1 MTALRTLRTI
11 ALLAAALPLSGCANW
26 VAATFAPDGAALE
39 VSSIGAAPARME
51 ALLPHASY
59 EVRLWE
65 ESFCA
70 SDVPLDA
77 LLAGGVRDGQFLH
90 VQLLWF
96 PKAGRTPVHADA
108 LNVVLR
114 YIVVSDG
121 KVGLYGGGGFA
132 WPRGAPGTQPMT
144 LVVRS
149 STLALLAKSE
159 GFVDPLTPAS
169 IEGTL
174 VARPDEETT
183 RRYRRGMSQIVTDA
197 TGESRWVDAEGTPL
211 SADQVLAL
219 LRSGEGVSEA
229 ISASAA
235 TIEEAT
241 GSRRGS

>member
-1 MTALRTLRTI
+1 MPAPHTLRVI
-11 ALLAAALPLSGCANW
+11 PVLLAALPLSGCANW
-26 VAATFAPDGAALE
+26 VAATFAPQGAAID
-39 VSSIGAAPARME
+39 VASIGADPARMQ
-51 ALLPHASY
+51 AVLPYASY

-70 SDVPLDA
+70 SDVPLEA

-132 WPRGAPGTQPMT
+132 WPRGTPGTQPMT

-149 STLALLAKSE
+149 STLALLARSE

-174 VARPDEETT
+174 VAPPDEETT

-197 TGESRWVDAEGTPL
+197 VGRSRWVDAEGAPL
-211 SADQVLAL
+211 STDQVLAL
-219 LRSGEGVSEA
+219 LRAGEGVSDA
-229 ISASAA
+229 ISVSAA
-235 TIEEAT
+235 TIDGAT

>member
-1 MTALRTLRTI
+1 MLRPVAL
-11 ALLAAALPLSGCANW
+11 LLAALPPTGCANW
-26 VAATFAPDGAALE
+26 VAATFAPDGAQLE
-39 VSSIGAAPARME
+39 VASIGAAPARME
-51 ALLPHASY
+51 ALLPHAAY

-70 SDVPLDA
+70 SDVPLEQ
-77 LLAGGVRDGQFLH
+77 LVAGGVRDGQFLH
-90 VQLLWF
+90 LQLLWI

-108 LNVVLR
+108 LNVVIR
-114 YIVVSDG
+114 YVIVSEG

-149 STLALLAKSE
+149 STLALLAKSD

-197 TGESRWVDAEGTPL
+197 IGESRWVDAEGAPL
-211 SADQVLAL
+211 SDDQVLAL
-219 LRSGEGVSEA
+219 LRADEGRSEA
-229 ISASAA
+229 ISASASR
-235 TIEEAT
+235 IEEAT